1 MSLDRIDRK
10 ILELL
15 QQNGGRLSNVKLAS
29 KVGLSPTPCLDRV
42 RRLEREGLYPWLCRA
57 RRLLASSTRSTMAF
71 IQVLLTNT
79 STANLREFSREM
91 MSLPEVESC
100 HMVAGGF
107 DFLLKIRCSDM
118 QDYQRFLGEKLAM
131 IPLIDQ
137 THTYVVIEEV
147 KSETAIS
154 LAKFSMR
161 FAYRI

>member
-15 QQNGGRLSNVKLAS
+15 QQDGRLSNVKLAS

-42 RRLEREGLYPWLCRA
+42 RRLEREGYILGYVALADA
-57 RRLLASSTRSTMAF
+57 RKLNASTMAF

-154 LAKFSMR
+154 LAKLV
-161 FAYRI
+161 